1 MKKNH
6 KSQKRVFLCLLAF
19 LAFGVVQFAYIVSA
33 NSTPQTLPF
42 SQNWSNINL
51 ITTNDDWSAVP
62 GIVGYRGDDLT
73 VATGTDPR
81 TILNDGATTPIDVNA
96 NQTNPDTNTTGGI
109 TEFEI
114 ADPVVALQG
123 SGTADAP
130 HLVIYLNTTGQ
141 SNINFRANIRDIDG
155 SADDA
160 IQQVDVQYRVGG
172 TGNYAS
178 VPNGY
183 IADATT
189 GGSATQVTPLNL
201 TLPADANNK
210 ALVEIRIITTN
221 ALGSDEWVG
230 VDDIAVT
237 GNGGSTPTPT
247 TPTPTTPTPTTPTP
261 TTPTPTTPTPTTPTP
276 TTPTPTTPTPTTPT
290 PVPGDANVDMNGDG
304 RSDYVITRITNN
316 LKTWWV
322 SINGSTAT
330 SDGQFGLASD
340 VTTPEDFD
348 GDGRDD
354 LAVWRSG
361 APNQAAF
368 YIYNSAT
375 NTVRTEL
382 FGQTGDN
389 PTVVGD
395 YDGDNKADPA
405 VYRPAAA
412 GQQSYFFFRGSLNN
426 PSNITTFVPWGS
438 GTLRPYNGDFDGD
451 NKNDFCLFRTVNGS
465 GQFLL
470 LKSAGLGVEYVN
482 WGLPSDSLVP
492 GDYDGDKRTDFTVVR
507 TQGGQH
513 AWHILERDGGGTG
526 ASPILWGLS
535 TDSFAPG
542 DYDGDAKQDVA
553 VWRGNADPSMNYF
566 YIRRSTD
573 SALQFFEW
581 GQSGDVPAASWY
593 VNFPVNTAQ
602 E

>member
-1 MKKNH
+1 MMKKM
-6 KSQKRVFLCLLAF
+6 KKTQKQIFLCLIAF
-19 LAFGVVQFAYIVSA
+19 LAFGIVQFANIVSA
-33 NSTPQTLPF
+33 NNTPQTLPF
-42 SQNWSNINL
+42 SQNWSNVNL
-51 ITTNDDWSAVP
+51 ITTNDDWSGVP
-62 GIVGYRGDDLT
+62 GIVGYRGDELVT
-73 VATGTDPR
+73 ATGADPR
-81 TILNDGATTPIDVNA
+81 TILNDGSASPVDVNA
-96 NQTNPDTNTTGGI
+96 NQTNPDTSTTGGVS
-109 TEFEI
+109 EFEI

-172 TGNYAS
+172 TGNYTS
-178 VPNGY
+178 VPGGY

-201 TLPADANNK
+201 TLPSDANNQS
-210 ALVEIRIITTN
+210 LVEIRVITTN
-221 ALGSDEWVG
+221 AIGSDEWVG
-230 VDDIAVT
+230 VDDITITA
-237 GNGGSTPTPT
+237 GGGGMTPTPT

-276 TTPTPTTPTPTTPT
+276 TTP
-290 PVPGDANVDMNGDG
+290 GDANIDMDGDG
-304 RSDYVITRITNN
+304 KSDYVVTRNAN
-316 LKTWWV
+316 SLKTWWV
-322 SINGSTAT
+322 SINGSNAT

-340 VTTPEDFD
+340 VMTPEDFD
-348 GDGRDD
+348 GDKKDD

-361 APNQAAF
+361 APFQAAF
-368 YIYNSAT
+368 YIYQSSN
-375 NTVRTEL
+375 NTVRTEI

-395 YDGDNKADPA
+395 YDSDGKADPA

-412 GQQSYFFFRGSLNN
+412 GQQSYFFYKGSLNN
-426 PSNITTFVPWGS
+426 PNGITTFVPWGS
-438 GTLRPYNGDFDGD
+438 GNMRPYNGDFDGD
-451 NKNDFCLFRTVNGS
+451 DKNDFCLFTTVNGR

-470 LKSAGLGVEYVN
+470 LKSNGFGVEYID
-482 WGLPSDSLVP
+482 WGSPSDTLVP
-492 GDYDGDKRTDFTVVR
+492 GDYDGDKRSDFAVVR
-507 TQGGQH
+507 AQGGQH
-513 AWHILERDGGGTG
+513 AWYILERDGGGTG
-526 ASPILWGLS
+526 ASPILWGLT
-535 TDSFAPG
+535 TDSLAPG

-566 YIRRSTD
+566 YIRRSSD

-581 GQSGDVPAASWY
+581 GQQGDVPAAGWY
-593 VNFPVNTAQ
+593 VSAP
-602 E
+602 